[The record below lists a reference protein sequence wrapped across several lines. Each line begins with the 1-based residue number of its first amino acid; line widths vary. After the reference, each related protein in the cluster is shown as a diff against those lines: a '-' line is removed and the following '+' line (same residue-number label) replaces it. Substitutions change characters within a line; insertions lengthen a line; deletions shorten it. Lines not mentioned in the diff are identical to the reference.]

1 MKKFIIMPLILTLLT
16 IFNIFCLNKSD
27 KKYDNNYQQ
36 SVFNY
41 DTLYN
46 DYLYYKLYD
55 YLLNDAIKEYKFKKK
70 TIFYSK
76 NEYDSLYNDSVCYY
90 IKNNDTIIN
99 YITKT
104 KILLINVQISDI
116 NILKNIL
123 LKLKNDIKV
132 IPSKQKY
139 FFIGSEENAGLIR
152 FYFENKILI
161 NLSLLTF
168 YSG

>member
-1 MKKFIIMPLILTLLT
+1 MPLILTLLT

-90 IKNNDTIIN
+90 IKNND
-99 YITKT
+99 
-104 KILLINVQISDI
+104 
-116 NILKNIL
+116 
-123 LKLKNDIKV
+123 
-132 IPSKQKY
+132 
-139 FFIGSEENAGLIR
+139 
-152 FYFENKILI
+152 
-161 NLSLLTF
+161 NLSF
-168 YSG
+168 YEYRNDLGGYSPIDPASPLIIELEKKIVT